1 LKIYEFEVKEI
12 FKNEGLSIPQGRVI
26 SSPVEASNFVRNLG
40 KEVAVKS
47 QVHVGGRGKAGG
59 IKFASLPEEAAS
71 IASELIGSTLKG
83 ERIKKILIEEKL
95 PIKKEF
101 YLGITVDR
109 RSKKN
114 ILIFTPS
121 GGMDIEEISN
131 KEPEKITK
139 IYIDPLIGIQSFHL
153 NHISKAVDY
162 NNNIISQLKEI
173 ARKLYRIYEKYDCL
187 IVEINPLVLS
197 DTGNLM
203 ALDGKLEMDDNA
215 RYRQEEL
222 MNMWDEDKEDP
233 LELIGTR
240 AGFVVIKLKGSI
252 SLISNGAGLA
262 LSTIDLLHK
271 YGSDAAN
278 ILDLGGGAKAER
290 VKSAVNVVIQDK
302 DVKGILFNIFG
313 GITRCD
319 EIAKGVTM
327 ALYNIPGNLPVV
339 CRLQGTNRE
348 EGINILKK
356 AGLNAVADLEEAVKQ
371 IIRIIKRT

>member
-1 LKIYEFEVKEI
+1 MKIYEFEVKEI
-12 FKNEGLSIPQGRVI
+12 FKNEGLSVPQGHVI
-26 SSPVEASNFVRNLG
+26 SSPVEASDFVRNLG

-71 IASELIGSTLKG
+71 ITSGLIGSTLKG
-83 ERIKKILIEEKL
+83 ERIKKVLIEEKL

-114 ILIFTPS
+114 ILIFTPA
-121 GGMDIEEISN
+121 GGMDIEEISK

-153 NHISKAVDY
+153 NHIAKAVDY
-162 NNNIISQLKEI
+162 NNIISQLKKI
-173 ARKLYRIYEKYDCL
+173 ARKLYRMYEKDDCL
-187 IVEINPLVLS
+187 SVEINPLALS
-197 DTGNLM
+197 DTGNLI

-262 LSTIDLLHK
+262 LSTIDLLHE

-278 ILDLGGGAKAER
+278 ILELGGGAKAER
-290 VKSAVNVVIQDK
+290 VKSAVNVVTQDK

-327 ALYNIPGNLPVV
+327 ALHNIPNKLPVV

-371 IIRIIKRT
+371 IIKRT

>member
-1 LKIYEFEVKEI
+1 MKIYEFEVKEI

-83 ERIKKILIEEKL
+83 ERIKKVLIEEKL

-121 GGMDIEEISN
+121 GGMDIEEISK

-162 NNNIISQLKEI
+162 NNNIISQLKDT

-187 IVEINPLVLS
+187 ILEINPLVLS
-197 DTGNLM
+197 DTGNLV

-262 LSTIDLLHK
+262 LSTIDLLHE

-290 VKSAVNVVIQDK
+290 VKSAVNVVTQDK

-319 EIAKGVTM
+319 EIAKGITM
-327 ALYNIPGNLPVV
+327 TLNNIPGKLPVV

-371 IIRIIKRT
+371 IIKIIKRT